1 MGRCEPVKILRVFN
15 NNVVLA
21 KASSGEVIATGR
33 GIGFQAH
40 RGDIIP
46 QDKIQKVFVPTD
58 GRDPDHLAQMLSF
71 IPSQHVAIVSEALEE
86 VDPSGQL
93 KGKITLIIAIADHLG
108 FAIQR
113 SKDHQPMVYP
123 LKSEVENLYPQEY
136 LLARAFIAAVNRK
149 IDVELPDSESVA
161 IALHLVNAGFASG
174 DLSYTYQM
182 TGVIQQMLEV
192 IGSHYGVPLDSS
204 TMSVARFITHLRYLF
219 VRLARG
225 DQLED
230 EKSQLA
236 DQIFT
241 LYPDAAGCV
250 EQITTI
256 IELRFDTELTK
267 EEIAYLTLHVARLGT
282 TERIRHE

>member
-1 MGRCEPVKILRVFN
+1 MKILRVFN

-21 KASSGEVIATGR
+21 KSSSGEVIATGR

-40 RGDIIP
+40 RGDTVP
-46 QDKIQKVFVPTD
+46 QEKVQRVFVPTD
-58 GRDPDHLAQMLSF
+58 GRDPDHLAEMLAF
-71 IPSQHVAIVSEALEE
+71 IPARHIAVVSEALEE
-86 VDPSGQL
+86 VDPAGQL
-93 KGKITLIIAIADHLG
+93 KDKITLITALADHLG

-113 SKDHQPMVYP
+113 AKDHEPMVYP
-123 LKSEVENLYPQEY
+123 LKSEVENLYPDEY
-136 LLARAFIAAVNRK
+136 RLAQAVIAAVNRK
-149 IDVELPDSESVA
+149 IEVELPDSESVA

-192 IGSHYGVPLDSS
+192 ISSHYGVPLDSS

-225 DQLED
+225 DQLAD

-236 DQIFT
+236 DHIFT

-250 EQITTI
+250 EQIVSI

>member
-1 MGRCEPVKILRVFN
+1 MRVFN

-21 KASSGEVIATGR
+21 KSSSGEVIATGR

-40 RGDIIP
+40 RGDTVP
-46 QDKIQKVFVPTD
+46 QEKVQRVFVPTD
-58 GRDPDHLAQMLSF
+58 GRDPDHLAEMLAF
-71 IPSQHVAIVSEALEE
+71 IPARHIAVVSEALEE
-86 VDPSGQL
+86 VDPAGQL
-93 KGKITLIIAIADHLG
+93 KDKITLITALADHLG

-113 SKDHQPMVYP
+113 AKDHEPMVYP
-123 LKSEVENLYPQEY
+123 LKSEVENLYPDEY
-136 LLARAFIAAVNRK
+136 RLAQAVIAAVNRK
-149 IDVELPDSESVA
+149 IEVELPDSESVA

-192 IGSHYGVPLDSS
+192 ISSHYGVPLDSS

-225 DQLED
+225 DQLVD

-236 DQIFT
+236 DHIFT

-250 EQITTI
+250 EQIVSI

>member
-1 MGRCEPVKILRVFN
+1 MRVFN

-21 KASSGEVIATGR
+21 KSSSGEVIATGR

-40 RGDIIP
+40 RGDTVP
-46 QDKIQKVFVPTD
+46 QEKVQRVFVPTD
-58 GRDPDHLAQMLSF
+58 GRDPDHLAEMLAF
-71 IPSQHVAIVSEALEE
+71 IPARHIAVVSEALEE
-86 VDPSGQL
+86 VDPVGQL
-93 KGKITLIIAIADHLG
+93 KDKITLITALADHLG

-113 SKDHQPMVYP
+113 AKDHEPMVYP
-123 LKSEVENLYPQEY
+123 LKSEVENLYPDEY
-136 LLARAFIAAVNRK
+136 RLAQAVIAAVNRK
-149 IDVELPDSESVA
+149 IEVELPDSESVA

-192 IGSHYGVPLDSS
+192 ISSHYGVPLDSS

-225 DQLED
+225 DQLVD

-236 DQIFT
+236 DHIFT

-250 EQITTI
+250 EQIVSI

>member
-1 MGRCEPVKILRVFN
+1 MKILRVFN

-21 KASSGEVIATGR
+21 KSSSGEVIATGR

-40 RGDIIP
+40 RGDTVP
-46 QDKIQKVFVPTD
+46 QEKVQRVFVPTD
-58 GRDPDHLAQMLSF
+58 GRDPDHLAEMLAF
-71 IPSQHVAIVSEALEE
+71 IPARHIAVVSEALEE
-86 VDPSGQL
+86 VDPVGQL
-93 KGKITLIIAIADHLG
+93 KDKITLITAIADHLG

-113 SKDHQPMVYP
+113 AKDHEPMVYP
-123 LKSEVENLYPQEY
+123 LKSEVENLYPDEY
-136 LLARAFIAAVNRK
+136 RLAQAVIAAVNRK
-149 IDVELPDSESVA
+149 IEVELPDSESVA

-192 IGSHYGVPLDSS
+192 ISSHYGVPLDSS

-225 DQLED
+225 DQLAD

-236 DQIFT
+236 DHIFT

-250 EQITTI
+250 EQIVSI

>member
-1 MGRCEPVKILRVFN
+1 MKILRVFN

-21 KASSGEVIATGR
+21 KSSSGEVIATGR

-40 RGDIIP
+40 RGDTVP
-46 QDKIQKVFVPTD
+46 QEKVQRVFVPTD
-58 GRDPDHLAQMLSF
+58 GRDPDHLAEMLAF
-71 IPSQHVAIVSEALEE
+71 IPARHIAVVSEALEE
-86 VDPSGQL
+86 VDPAGQL
-93 KGKITLIIAIADHLG
+93 KDKITLITALADHLG

-113 SKDHQPMVYP
+113 AKDHEPMVYP
-123 LKSEVENLYPQEY
+123 LKSEVENLYPDEY
-136 LLARAFIAAVNRK
+136 RLAQAVIAAVNRK
-149 IDVELPDSESVA
+149 IEVELPDSESVA

-192 IGSHYGVPLDSS
+192 ISSHYGVPLDSS

-225 DQLED
+225 DQLVD

-236 DQIFT
+236 GHIFT

-250 EQITTI
+250 EQIVSI

>member
-1 MGRCEPVKILRVFN
+1 MKILRVFN

-21 KASSGEVIATGR
+21 KSSSGEVIATGR

-40 RGDIIP
+40 RGDTVP
-46 QDKIQKVFVPTD
+46 QEKVQRVFVPTD
-58 GRDPDHLAQMLSF
+58 GRDPDHLAEMLAF
-71 IPSQHVAIVSEALEE
+71 IPARHIAVVSEALEE
-86 VDPSGQL
+86 VDPAGQL
-93 KGKITLIIAIADHLG
+93 KDKITLITAIADHLG

-113 SKDHQPMVYP
+113 AKDHEPMVYP
-123 LKSEVENLYPQEY
+123 LKSEVENLYPDEY
-136 LLARAFIAAVNRK
+136 RLAQAVIAAVNRK
-149 IDVELPDSESVA
+149 IEVELPDSESVA

-192 IGSHYGVPLDSS
+192 ISSHYGVPLDSS

-225 DQLED
+225 DQLVD

-236 DQIFT
+236 DHIFT

-250 EQITTI
+250 EQIVSI

>member
-1 MGRCEPVKILRVFN
+1 VKILRVFN

-21 KASSGEVIATGR
+21 KSSSGEVIATGR

-40 RGDIIP
+40 RGDTVP
-46 QDKIQKVFVPTD
+46 QEKVQRVFVPTD
-58 GRDPDHLAQMLSF
+58 GRDPDHLAEMLAF
-71 IPSQHVAIVSEALEE
+71 IPARHIAVVSEALEE
-86 VDPSGQL
+86 VDPVGQL
-93 KGKITLIIAIADHLG
+93 KDKITLITALADHLG

-113 SKDHQPMVYP
+113 AKDHEPMVYP
-123 LKSEVENLYPQEY
+123 LKSEVENLYPDEY
-136 LLARAFIAAVNRK
+136 RLAQAVIAAVNRK
-149 IDVELPDSESVA
+149 IEVELPDSESVA

-192 IGSHYGVPLDSS
+192 ISSHYGVPLDSS

-225 DQLED
+225 DQLVD

-236 DQIFT
+236 DHIFT

-250 EQITTI
+250 EQIVSI